1 MQVIKRDGSK
11 EPVRFEKVSNRIKK
25 MTYGLNPDHIDS
37 LEIAQKVIAGI
48 YDGIST
54 QELDNLA
61 AETAASLIPKHPDYS
76 ILASRIAVSRLH
88 KTTKKK
94 FSETIHDLY
103 TYVDPETNLPAG
115 LINDETY
122 KTVMKNKQKLDGAVI
137 HERDFDFEYFGF
149 KTLEKSYLLKTYG
162 QTTET
167 PQHMYMRVAV
177 GIWGEDMKNVIKTY
191 ELLSNHLM
199 THATPTLFNAG
210 TKKPQLSSCF
220 LLMMSDDSIPGIY
233 KTLSDVAVISQNAGG
248 IGLAIHNVRST
259 GSYIKGTNGTSNG
272 IVPMLKV
279 FNETARYVDQGGG
292 KRKGSFAIYVEPWHA
307 DIEDFLDLRKNTGK
321 EELRARDLFLAL
333 WTPDLFMKRVKED
346 GEWSLFSPSDVPGLW
361 ELYGEE
367 FDQAYEKAELS
378 GKARKT
384 IKARDLWTKIIDSQI
399 ETGTPYMLYKDAAN
413 KKSNQQN
420 LGTIKSSNLCTE
432 ILEYTDKDEQAV
444 CNLASI
450 PVNKFL
456 KSTDNRTS
464 KVARGKCEVDHKFL
478 YDVAYQTTL
487 NLNKVIE
494 VNYYPTKE
502 TERSNMK
509 HRPIGIGIQ
518 GLADLFAIM
527 GIPFTSLE
535 AKKINEEVFET
546 IYFASMT
553 ASVDLAKK
561 EGAYESFPGSPLSK
575 GQFQFNLWGFDDSS
589 LSGRW
594 DWNKLRKDVMKH
606 GARNSL
612 LLAPMPTA
620 STAQIMGNN
629 EAFEPFT
636 SNIYTR
642 RTLSGE
648 FIIVNKHLVRDL
660 IAIGLW
666 DEDMKNMIILNKGSV
681 QNIQQIPE
689 AIRETYKTVWE
700 IKQKDLIDM
709 SAGRGKFICQSQSLN
724 LFIENVNAAKLTSA
738 HFHSWE
744 LGLKTGM
751 YYLRTK
757 SAVDAIA
764 GLGMDMEK
772 AKKSLKNSEEKVII
786 QQKENAEEKIDKM
799 GMTSEELSKA
809 AENIMSDIVC
819 SLDNPD
825 DCLACGS

>member
-1 MQVIKRDGSK
+1 MLVTKRDGSK

-25 MTYGLNPDHIDS
+25 MTYGLNPDYVDAM
-37 LEIAQKVIAGI
+37 EIAQKVISGI

-54 QELDNLA
+54 QELDNLS

-88 KTTKKK
+88 KVTKKK
-94 FSETIHDLY
+94 FSETIQDLY
-103 TYVDPETNLPAG
+103 NYIDPETNQPAG

-122 KTVMKNKQKLDGAVI
+122 NAVMKYKQKFDGAII

-149 KTLEKSYLLKTYG
+149 KTLEKSYLLKMYG
-162 QTTET
+162 QVAES
-167 PQHMYMRVAV
+167 PQHMYMRVSV
-177 GIWGEDMKNVIKTY
+177 GIWGDDIKNVIKTY
-191 ELLSNHLM
+191 ELMSNHMM

-220 LLMMSDDSIPGIY
+220 LLMMSDDSISGIY
-233 KTLSDVAVISQNAGG
+233 KTLSDVAIISQNAGG
-248 IGLAIHNVRST
+248 IGLAIHNVRGT

-292 KRKGSFAIYVEPWHA
+292 KRKGSFAMYMEPWHS
-307 DIEDFLDLRKNTGK
+307 DIEDFLDLRKNTGA
-321 EELRARDLFLAL
+321 EERRARDLFLAL
-333 WTPDLFMKRVKED
+333 WTPDLFMKRVEED
-346 GEWSLFSPSDVPGLW
+346 GQWSLFSPSDVNGLW
-361 ELYGEE
+361 ELYGDE
-367 FDQAYEKAELS
+367 FDAAYTKYEAS
-378 GKARKT
+378 GKARKVM
-384 IKARDLWTKIIDSQI
+384 KARDLWTKIIDSQT
-399 ETGTPYMLYKDAAN
+399 ETGTPYMMYKDAAN
-413 KKSNQQN
+413 KKSNQKN

-464 KVARGKCEVDHKFL
+464 KITRGKCDVDHKAL

-487 NLNKVIE
+487 NLNKVID
-494 VNYYPTKE
+494 VNYYPTPE
-502 TERSNMK
+502 TKRSNMR

-518 GLADLFAIM
+518 GLADLFAII
-527 GIPFTSLE
+527 GIPFTSPE
-535 AKKINEEVFET
+535 AKRINEDIFET

-553 ASVDLAKK
+553 ASMDLAKK
-561 EGAYESFPGSPLSK
+561 DGKYETFDGSPLSK
-575 GQFQFNLWGFDDSS
+575 GEFQFNLWGFTESD

-594 DWNKLRKDVMKH
+594 DWAKLRKDVMKN

-648 FIIVNKHLVRDL
+648 FIIINKHLVKDL
-660 IAIGLW
+660 IALNLW
-666 DEDMKNMIILNKGSV
+666 GEDMKNMIILHKGSV

-689 AIRETYKTVWE
+689 SIRETYKTVWE

-709 SAGRGKFICQSQSLN
+709 SAARGKFICQSQSLN
-724 LFIENVNAAKLTSA
+724 LFIENVNSAKLTAA
-738 HFHSWE
+738 HFHSWKI
-744 LGLKTGM
+744 GLKTGM

-764 GLGMDMEK
+764 GLGVDLSK
-772 AKKSLKNSEEKVII
+772 AKNTLNVDATI
-786 QQKENAEEKIDKM
+786 KETPKESIAETI
-799 GMTSEELSKA
+799 GMSSEELSRA
-809 AENIMSDIVC
+809 AEEATAGIAC

-825 DCLACGS
+825 SCEACGS

>member
-1 MQVIKRDGSK
+1 MLVTKRDGSK

-25 MTYGLNPDHIDS
+25 MTYGLNPDYVDAM
-37 LEIAQKVIAGI
+37 EIAQKVISGI

-54 QELDNLA
+54 QELDNLS

-88 KTTKKK
+88 KVTKKK

-103 TYVDPETNLPAG
+103 NYIDPETNQPAG
-115 LINDETY
+115 LINDDTY
-122 KTVMKNKQKLDGAVI
+122 NAVMKYKQKFDGAII

-149 KTLEKSYLLKTYG
+149 KTLEKSYLLKMYG
-162 QTTET
+162 QVAES
-167 PQHMYMRVAV
+167 PQHMYMRVSV
-177 GIWGEDMKNVIKTY
+177 GIWGDDIKNVLKTY
-191 ELLSNHLM
+191 ELLSNHMM

-233 KTLSDVAVISQNAGG
+233 KTLSDIAIISQNAGG
-248 IGLAIHNVRST
+248 VGLAIHNVRGT

-292 KRKGSFAIYVEPWHA
+292 KRKGSFAMYMEPWHS
-307 DIEDFLDLRKNTGK
+307 DIEDFLDLRKNTGA
-321 EELRARDLFLAL
+321 EERRARDLFLAL
-333 WTPDLFMKRVKED
+333 WTPDLFMKRVEED
-346 GEWSLFSPSDVPGLW
+346 GEWSLFSPSDVNGLW
-361 ELYGEE
+361 ELYGDE
-367 FDQAYEKAELS
+367 FEAAYVKYEAS
-378 GKARKT
+378 GKARKVM
-384 IKARDLWTKIIDSQI
+384 KARDLWSKIIDSQT
-399 ETGTPYMLYKDAAN
+399 ETGTPYMMYKDAAN
-413 KKSNQQN
+413 KKSNQKN

-456 KSTDNRTS
+456 KSTDNRTA
-464 KVARGKCEVDHKFL
+464 KIARGKCEVDHKAL

-487 NLNKVIE
+487 NLNKVID
-494 VNYYPTKE
+494 VNYYPTPE
-502 TERSNMK
+502 TKRSNMR

-518 GLADLFAIM
+518 GLADLFAII
-527 GIPFTSLE
+527 GIPFTSPE
-535 AKKINEEVFET
+535 AKRINEDIFET

-553 ASVDLAKK
+553 ASMDLAKRDGK
-561 EGAYESFPGSPLSK
+561 YETFEGSPLSR
-575 GQFQFNLWGFDDSS
+575 GEFQFNLWGFTESD

-594 DWNKLRKDVMKH
+594 DWGKLRKDVMKN

-648 FIIVNKHLVRDL
+648 FIIINKHLVKDL
-660 IAIGLW
+660 IALNLW
-666 DEDMKNMIILNKGSV
+666 GEDMKNMIILHKGSV
-681 QNIQQIPE
+681 QNISQIPE
-689 AIRETYKTVWE
+689 NIRETYKTVWE

-709 SAGRGKFICQSQSLN
+709 SANRGKFICQSQSLN
-724 LFIENVNAAKLTSA
+724 LFIENVNSAKLTAA
-738 HFHSWE
+738 HFHSWKM
-744 LGLKTGM
+744 GLKTGM

-764 GLGMDMEK
+764 GLGVDLSK
-772 AKKSLKNSEEKVII
+772 AKNISNSEITV
-786 QQKENAEEKIDKM
+786 KETARESIAETI
-799 GMTSEELSKA
+799 GMTSEELSRA
-809 AENIMSDIVC
+809 AEEATAGIAC

-825 DCLACGS
+825 ECEACGS